1 MNLKKYL
8 SVIVFTFCALNFSC
22 TKNFEEINTD
32 PNRTSSISPGSLLN
46 PIIYEVSSFNTLRA
60 DAFTFDIMQVALPF
74 PSIAGG
80 IHRYDISESAGNST
94 WSTYFRWAANIKE
107 MLAASE
113 KVNDVNYQAV
123 ALTLNA
129 WVYSNLTDCF
139 GDIPFNEAGRAE
151 EEILKPAFNTQQEVY
166 TKILSDLDRANTL
179 FDPAKPMIY
188 TPDILYNNNVLAW
201 KKFCNSLRLRLYLR
215 VSKRQE
221 LNATAKLAEILN
233 NPTANPVFTK
243 TDEGAILKI
252 SGVNPLISPWGRAID
267 FTNARATAGFF
278 IDNLNTFNDPRRT
291 KFNTFSRTTTGA
303 STGKY
308 EGIPSGF
315 SPDASLPA
323 IQPSNF
329 NIALVTAPMISLI
342 MTYAEVEFIRAELAQ
357 KGIITADAKL
367 AYENGVKAA
376 MEQWGIVIPVNYFT
390 ATSTAYNGTLERIML
405 QKYYALFFNDYQQ
418 WFEYRRT
425 GLPVLPKNSGM
436 LNNQVV
442 PVRFR
447 YPTTVASNNR
457 ENYLKAVSNMG
468 GDDINTK
475 LWWEK

>member
-1 MNLKKYL
+1 MNIKKYT
-8 SVIVFTFCALNFSC
+8 IVLLLTFCTLNFSC
-22 TKNFEEINTD
+22 TKNFEAINED
-32 PNRTSSISPGSLLN
+32 PNRTSNVSPGSLLN

-60 DAFTFDIMQVALPF
+60 DAFTFDIMQVGLPF
-74 PSIAGG
+74 PSVAGG
-80 IHRYDISESAGNST
+80 VHRYEISDGAGNGT
-94 WSTYFRWAANIKE
+94 WNTYFRWASNIRE

-113 KVNDVNYQAV
+113 KLNDVNYQAI

-129 WVYSNLTDCF
+129 WIYSNLTDCF
-139 GDIPFNEAGRAE
+139 GDVPMDDAGRAE
-151 EEILKPAFNTQQEVY
+151 EGILKPAFNTQQQVY
-166 TKILSDLDRANTL
+166 AKILGDLDRANTL
-179 FDPAKPMIY
+179 FDVTKPMIY
-188 TPDILYNNNVLAW
+188 ATDILYGNNVLAW

-215 VSKRQE
+215 VSKRTE
-221 LNATAKLAEILN
+221 LNSVAKLTEILN
-233 NPTANPVFTK
+233 NPTVNPVFTK

-267 FTNARATAGFF
+267 FTTGRAAAGFF
-278 IDNLNTFNDPRRT
+278 LDNLNRFNDPRRAR
-291 KFNTFSRTTTGA
+291 FNTFSRTTTGT
-303 STGKY
+303 STGRY

-315 SPDASLPA
+315 SPDVPLPA

-357 KGIITADAKL
+357 KGIINADAKL

-376 MEQWGIVIPVNYFT
+376 MEQWTVTIPADYFT
-390 ATSTAYNGTLERIML
+390 NTNTAYNGTLERIML

-425 GLPVLPKNSGM
+425 GFPVLPKNSGM
-436 LNNQVV
+436 QNNQVV

-447 YPTTVASNNR
+447 FPTTVSSNNR
-457 ENYLKAVSNMG
+457 DNYLKAVTNMG